1 MRAKRIFIVSL
12 LLFFALPPVVL
23 LIYSFAPVWNYPD
36 VVPKRFGMDS
46 FNFVFRQR
54 YDVVLS
60 IVSSLG
66 YSLTTVLFTIIITIL
81 PAQVFARKNFK
92 GRVFL
97 ETVLIAPA
105 LLPSMSYAM
114 GAHYVFLKTGLSD
127 SFIGL
132 VLILTTMSYPYML
145 RSLTAGFIAYGE
157 EYALCSKNLGAGF
170 FTTMFYVELPLLLPS
185 IISGGTIVF
194 LVSFSE
200 YFLVF
205 LIGGGIV
212 PSYSGYL
219 FPFLNSSELSIV
231 SLLTLIFLVVPF
243 LLFVAI
249 EIFLKTYYRKR
260 FINIA

>member
-1 MRAKRIFIVSL
+1 VTAKKLFILFL

-36 VVPKRFGMDS
+36 VIPGKLGSGS
-46 FNFVFRQR
+46 FSFVFNQR
-54 YDVVLS
+54 NDIILS
-60 IVSSLG
+60 LASSFT
-66 YSLTTVLFTIIITIL
+66 YSMAAVIFTIIITIL
-81 PAQVFARKNFK
+81 PAQVFARKKFK

-105 LLPSMSYAM
+105 LLPSISYAM
-114 GAHYVFLKTGLSD
+114 GAHYIFIKTGLSD

-132 VLILTTMSYPYML
+132 VLILSAMSYPYML
-145 RSLTAGFIAYGE
+145 RALTAGFIAYGE

-170 FTTMFYVELPLLLPS
+170 FTTLFQVELPLLLPS
-185 IISGGTIVF
+185 IISGGTVVF

-219 FPFLNSSELSIV
+219 FPFLNSSELSIA
-231 SLLTLIFLVVPF
+231 SLLTLIFLIVPF
-243 LLFVAI
+243 LLFIVI
-249 EIFLKTYYRKR
+249 EIFLTFYYRKR
-260 FINIA
+260 FMQI

>member
-1 MRAKRIFIVSL
+1 MTVKRLFILFL

-36 VVPKRFGMDS
+36 VIPGKLGSGS
-46 FNFVFRQR
+46 FSFVFNQR
-54 YDVVLS
+54 NDIILS
-60 IVSSLG
+60 LASSFT
-66 YSLTTVLFTIIITIL
+66 YSMAAVIFTIIITIL
-81 PAQVFARKNFK
+81 PAQVFARKKFK

-105 LLPSMSYAM
+105 LLPSISYAM
-114 GAHYVFLKTGLSD
+114 GAHYIFIKTGLSD

-132 VLILTTMSYPYML
+132 VLILSAMSYPYML
-145 RSLTAGFIAYGE
+145 RALTAGFIAYGE

-170 FTTMFYVELPLLLPS
+170 FTTLFQVELPLLLPS
-185 IISGGTIVF
+185 IISGGTVVF

-219 FPFLNSSELSIV
+219 FPFLNSSELSIA
-231 SLLTLIFLVVPF
+231 SLLTLIFLIVPF
-243 LLFVAI
+243 LLFIVI
-249 EIFLKTYYRKR
+249 EIFLTFYYRKR
-260 FINIA
+260 FMQI

>member
-1 MRAKRIFIVSL
+1 MTAKRLFIIFLL
-12 LLFFALPPVVL
+12 LLFAFPPVVL
-23 LIYSFAPVWNYPD
+23 FIYSFAPVWNYPE
-36 VVPKRFGMDS
+36 VIPKRLGSGS
-46 FNFVFRQR
+46 FSFVIDQR
-54 YDVVLS
+54 SDIMLS
-60 IVSSLG
+60 LASSFS
-66 YSLTTVLFTIIITIL
+66 YSMATVIFTIIITIL
-81 PAQVFARKNFK
+81 PAQIFARKKFK
-92 GRVFL
+92 GRVLL

-132 VLILTTMSYPYML
+132 VSILSTMSYPYML
-145 RSLTAGFIAYGE
+145 RALTAGFIAHGE

-170 FTTMFYVELPLLLPS
+170 FTTLFQVELPLLFPS
-185 IISGGTIVF
+185 VISGGTIVF

-219 FPFLNSSELSIV
+219 FPFLNSSERSV
-231 SLLTLIFLVVPF
+231 ASLLTLIFLVVPF
-243 LLFVAI
+243 MLFILI
-249 EIFLKTYYRKR
+249 ETFLTFYYRKR
-260 FINIA
+260 FIQV

>member
-1 MRAKRIFIVSL
+1 MIVKRLFIMFL
-12 LLFFALPPVVL
+12 ILFFVLPPAIL

-36 VVPKRFGMDS
+36 VIPKNFGSGS
-46 FNFVFRQR
+46 FNFVFSQR
-54 YDVVLS
+54 SEILIS
-60 IVSSLG
+60 LASSVT
-66 YSLTTVLFTIIITIL
+66 YSLSTVIFTIIITIL
-81 PAQVFARKNFK
+81 PAQVFARKKFK

-97 ETVLIAPA
+97 ETILIAPA
-105 LLPSMSYAM
+105 LLPSMSFAM

-132 VLILTTMSYPYML
+132 VLILSTVSYPYML
-145 RSLTAGFIAYGE
+145 RALTAGFIAYGE

-170 FTTMFYVELPLLLPS
+170 FRTIFQVEIPLLLPS

-219 FPFLNSSELSIV
+219 FPFLNSSELSIA

-243 LLFVAI
+243 LLFIAI
-249 EIFLKTYYRKR
+249 ETFLTFYYRKR
-260 FINIA
+260 FIQV